1 MNTQQTGAMGED
13 AACLYLQKQGCRIV
27 ARNWR
32 KPCGEIDIIAF
43 DGRTLVFAEVKTRA
57 AYAFGG
63 PLGAVGAAKQ
73 RKIAMTAQLFIKETS
88 PKFDSIRFDVLCLLG
103 TEMTHI
109 KNAFFPPRG
118 TL

>member
-43 DGRTLVFAEVKTRA
+43 DGRTLVFAEVKTRQTNS
-57 AYAFGG
+57 YGT
-63 PLGAVGAAKQ
+63 PLEAITKTKFENIKRGVLNYITENNIKKYRIDVIGITIKPEL
-73 RKIAMTAQLFIKETS
+73 KIEHL
-88 PKFDSIRFDVLCLLG
+88 
-103 TEMTHI
+103 
-109 KNAFFPPRG
+109 KNVS
-118 TL
+118 L